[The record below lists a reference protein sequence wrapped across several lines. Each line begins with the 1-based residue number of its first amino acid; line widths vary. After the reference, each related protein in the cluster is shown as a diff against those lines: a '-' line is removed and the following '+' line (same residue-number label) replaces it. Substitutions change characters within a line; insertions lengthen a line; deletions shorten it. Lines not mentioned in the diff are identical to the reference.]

1 MTGTG
6 RAPAELPMPL
16 GGPAVTPS
24 PASTSGLTTPARPGY
39 GIHGRGPVAAR
50 RRRRR
55 WTAGALVS
63 ALALVGVLGPAVPAQ
78 ADASKEPTP
87 SLPGRT
93 AEAVPGVS
101 GLTPDAGLRS
111 VAGRRAASVP
121 AGTGITLGRP
131 KAGPAPRMVEDLE
144 DPDNPPTCVP
154 YISGQVTRNGTALA
168 RVDYLAEIVCN
179 FYLAGAG
186 QAYLIERTAG
196 ARYNGAVIAAAAPF
210 SFSSYYYG
218 YSIGAVLIDGRIYDG
233 GRQLEIGFDLALQTL
248 DGTPWGGCF
257 ALPTP
262 QRYLTPC
269 YGLGTSYLSVSIGSG
284 VFGTGLPAYNP
295 AAAIRDIPAIDLLT
309 FHVGGQSDPA
319 STARQNIVDTAAGLP
334 AQTSDF
340 GHVGRTSVNLDLDM
354 LRGILS
360 LHLQN
365 GFNFRV
371 TAIAGSR
378 HGATSRHYLGK
389 AFDVDTINGAR
400 VNTGNP
406 FNQAFKDACRAYGA
420 TEVLGPGD
428 DADHATHI
436 HCAWPR

>member
-6 RAPAELPMPL
+6 RARDELPLPA
-16 GGPAVTPS
+16 GGPAP
-24 PASTSGLTTPARPGY
+24 GPGY
-39 GIHGRGPVAAR
+39 GIDRAGRASVGS
-50 RRRRR
+50 RRRR
-55 WTAGALVS
+55 WTAGVLAS
-63 ALALVGVLGPAVPAQ
+63 AFVLVGMLGQAVPAQ
-78 ADASKEPTP
+78 ADLSDRPTP
-87 SLPGRT
+87 SLPGRP

-101 GLTPDAGLRS
+101 GLTPDAGMRS
-111 VAGRRAASVP
+111 ADSRRTASVP
-121 AGTGITLGRP
+121 PGTGLTLGRP
-131 KAGPAPRMVEDLE
+131 KAGPAPRTVEGWD
-144 DPDNPPTCVP
+144 DPNNPPTCVP

-186 QAYLIERTAG
+186 QAYLIERTGG

-210 SFSSYYYG
+210 YFSSYNYG

-248 DGTPWGGCF
+248 NGTPWGGCF
-257 ALPTP
+257 ALPAP
-262 QRYLTPC
+262 QRYLSPC

-284 VFGTGLPAYNP
+284 VFSTGLPTYNP

-309 FHVGGQSDPA
+309 SHVGGQSDPA
-319 STARQNIVDTAAGLP
+319 STARQNIVDAAAGLP

-340 GHVGRTSVNLDLDM
+340 SHVGRTSVNLDLDM

-378 HGATSRHYLGK
+378 HGATSRHYAGK
-389 AFDVDTINGAR
+389 AFDVDTVNGAR
-400 VNTGNP
+400 VNTSNP

>member
-6 RAPAELPMPL
+6 RERDELPIPQGMPAVVPAPTGPAAPA
-16 GGPAVTPS
+16 G
-24 PASTSGLTTPARPGY
+24 PGY
-39 GIHGRGPVAAR
+39 GIDRAGRGSVGS
-50 RRRRR
+50 RRRR
-55 WTAGALVS
+55 WMAGMLAS
-63 ALALVGVLGPAVPAQ
+63 ALTLVGLLGQAVPAQ
-78 ADASKEPTP
+78 ADVSKDPAP
-87 SLPGRT
+87 SLPSR
-93 AEAVPGVS
+93 AAQAAPGVS

-111 VAGRRAASVP
+111 SAGRRTASVP
-121 AGTGITLGRP
+121 PGTGITLGKP
-131 KAGPAPRMVEDLE
+131 KAGPAPRMVEDP
-144 DPDNPPTCVP
+144 DPNNPPTCVP

-186 QAYLIERTAG
+186 QAYLIERTSG

-210 SFSSYYYG
+210 YFSSYYYG

-248 DGTPWGGCF
+248 NGTPWGGCF
-257 ALPTP
+257 ALPAP

-284 VFGTGLPAYNP
+284 VFSTGLPAYNP

-309 FHVGGQSDPA
+309 SHVGGQNDPA

-340 GHVGRTSVNLDLDM
+340 SHVGRTSVNLDLDM

-378 HGATSRHYLGK
+378 HGGTSRHYVGK
-389 AFDVDTINGAR
+389 AFDVDTVNGAR
-400 VNTGNP
+400 VNASNP

-428 DADHATHI
+428 DADHGTHI

>member
-6 RAPAELPMPL
+6 RTRDELPLP
-16 GGPAVTPS
+16 GGVPAVISTAGPA
-24 PASTSGLTTPARPGY
+24 AAAAAGIGIDRAGL
-39 GIHGRGPVAAR
+39 GPVR
-50 RRRRR
+50 SRRRR
-55 WTAGALVS
+55 WLAGVLAS
-63 ALALVGVLGPAVPAQ
+63 AFVLVGMLGQAVPAQ
-78 ADASKEPTP
+78 ADMSGEPVP
-87 SLPGRT
+87 SLPGRPI
-93 AEAVPGVS
+93 EAVPGVS
-101 GLTPDAGLRS
+101 GRTPDAAVRT
-111 VAGRRAASVP
+111 ADGRRKASLP
-121 AGTGITLGRP
+121 PGMGMTLGKA
-131 KAGPAPRMVEDLE
+131 KAGPAPRMVEGSD
-144 DPDNPPTCVP
+144 DPNNPPTCVP
-154 YISGQVTRNGTALA
+154 YITGQVTRNGTALA

-186 QAYLIERTAG
+186 QAYLIERTG
-196 ARYNGAVIAAAAPF
+196 GSRYNGAVVAAAAPF
-210 SFSSYYYG
+210 YFSSYHYG

-257 ALPTP
+257 ALPAP
-262 QRYLTPC
+262 QRYLSPC

-284 VFGTGLPAYNP
+284 VFNTGLPAYNP

-340 GHVGRTSVNLDLDM
+340 SHVGRTSVNLDLDM

-378 HGATSRHYLGK
+378 HGATSRHYVGK
-389 AFDVDTINGAR
+389 AFDVDTVNGAP
-400 VNTGNP
+400 VNTSNP

>member
-6 RAPAELPMPL
+6 RARDRLPMPESVR
-16 GGPAVTPS
+16 AAIPS
-24 PASTSGLTTPARPGY
+24 PASMAGLATPAGAGY
-39 GIHGRGPVAAR
+39 GIDAGRGSAGSWR
-50 RRRRR
+50 RA
-55 WTAGALVS
+55 WTAGALAL
-63 ALALVGVLGPAVPAQ
+63 ALALVGVLGQVVPAQ
-78 ADASKEPTP
+78 ADVSKEPTP
-87 SLPGRT
+87 SLPGRP
-93 AEAVPGVS
+93 AEALPGLS
-101 GLTPDAGLRS
+101 GLTPDTGLRS
-111 VAGRRAASVP
+111 AASRRTASVP
-121 AGTGITLGRP
+121 PGTGITLGKA
-131 KAGPAPRMVEDLE
+131 KAGPAPRMVEDPE
-144 DPDNPPTCVP
+144 NPNTPPTCVP

-186 QAYLIERTAG
+186 QAYLIERTG
-196 ARYNGAVIAAAAPF
+196 NSRYDGAVIAAAAPF
-210 SFSSYYYG
+210 YFSSYYYG

-257 ALPTP
+257 ALPAP
-262 QRYLTPC
+262 QRYLSPC
-269 YGLGTSYLSVSIGSG
+269 YGLGTSSLSVSIGSG
-284 VFGTGLPAYNP
+284 VFSTGLPAYNP

-319 STARQNIVDTAAGLP
+319 STARQNIVDSAAGLP

-340 GHVGRTSVNLDLDM
+340 SHVGRTGVSLDLNM

-360 LHLQN
+360 LHLEN

-378 HGATSRHYLGK
+378 HGATSRHYVGK
-389 AFDVDTINGAR
+389 AFDIDTVNGAR
-400 VNTGNP
+400 VNTSNP